1 MIREEKRGKKG
12 TLEAVRY
19 FKFQHHPRGVVSF
32 PYLFKIEW
40 QVIQKILDFS
50 RSRKFLDDRQLPA
63 IQNFLDFGFHYSTL
77 NSLPHPAPLIA
88 WLPLPL
94 QRGGVRQK
102 ARNFYQ
108 HIFNIILHFTI

>member
-1 MIREEKRGKKG
+1 MIREAKRGKKG
-12 TLEAVRY
+12 PLEAVRY

-63 IQNFLDFGFHYSTL
+63 IQNFLDLIFHIN
-77 NSLPHPAPLIA
+77 NSPPN
-88 WLPLPL
+88 PLPYNK
-94 QRGGVRQK
+94 GGG
-102 ARNFYQ
+102 ATYLLSE
-108 HIFNIILHFTI
+108 IILSKIFLLSSLLIPKAHFQAPS